1 VESIVDNYVLL
12 RNIRCFPVQSGDDLV
27 GLVTLEDIRHVPRD
41 QWALTPVEKAMTSV
55 DRLHS
60 VSPDEDLRQV
70 LQLMA
75 RQDINQVPV
84 VEDGRLL
91 GLISRSDIL
100 RLIQTRRELQ
110 HER

>member
-1 VESIVDNYVLL
+1 
-12 RNIRCFPVQSGDDLV
+12 
-27 GLVTLEDIRHVPRD
+27 VPRD
-41 QWALTPVEKAMTSV
+41 QWPITPVEKAMTKV

-60 VSPDEDLRQV
+60 VSPGEDLRQV

-84 VEDGRLL
+84 VEEGKLL